1 MRLSALSSL
10 TGGLALSTVSWYSVT
25 SEQSLPARDTASA
38 AVRGT
43 ESVPSRVTISVE
55 SCRTV
60 EPVKRMV
67 GQNSGYG
74 F

>member
-10 TGGLALSTVSWYSVT
+10 TGGLALSAVSWYSVT

-43 ESVPSRVTISVE
+43 ESVESR
-55 SCRTV
+55 RTV

-67 GQNSGYG
+67 GQDSGYG